1 MQLVEPKV
9 ISKEEK
15 ILFHSMNAVLE
26 PETVKNIFWEKYKLD
41 LLQKTDFNEGDIVIF
56 DNQVAF
62 RLAFDAH
69 VSFSILIDRY
79 GKYIGF
85 ANQNDAICVA
95 NDDCGIKTRLMDAD
109 LIRRREKEIVNAI
122 ASPINKK
129 QLSEIFEKENG
140 LSIAE
145 GARFKDGQIISYNN
159 KVVYKLDFDTDLKIS
174 LLIDRHGGFL
184 SFTDSNQFFK
194 NNDSNT
200 HHVNDTFDDLKSL
213 VKEDEEG
220 LKIASTA

>member
-26 PETVKNIFWEKYKLD
+26 PDTVKKIFWEKYKLE

-69 VSFSILIDRY
+69 VSFSILIDRS

-85 ANQNDAICVA
+85 ANHNDEVVVSNDNGSIQN
-95 NDDCGIKTRLMDAD
+95 RLMDAE

-140 LSIAE
+140 LSIGE
-145 GARFKDGQIISYNN
+145 GAHFKDGQIISYNN
-159 KVVYKLDFDTDLKIS
+159 KVVYKLDFNTDLKIS

-184 SFTDSNQFFK
+184 SFTDSNQYSKK
-194 NNDSNT
+194 NESNIP
-200 HHVNDTFDDLKSL
+200 HHDNTLDDLEDL
-213 VKEDEEG
+213 IKEDDKR
-220 LKIASTA
+220 LKIASA

>member
-1 MQLVEPKV
+1 
-9 ISKEEK
+9 
-15 ILFHSMNAVLE
+15 
-26 PETVKNIFWEKYKLD
+26 LD

-85 ANQNDAICVA
+85 ANQNDAISVA

-140 LSIAE
+140 LSIGE
-145 GARFKDGQIISYNN
+145 GAHFKDGQIISYNN

-194 NNDSNT
+194 QNHLNIPHS
-200 HHVNDTFDDLKSL
+200 DDRL
-213 VKEDEEG
+213 EDIGELIIEDD
-220 LKIASTA
+220 KTVRTASG

>member
-26 PETVKNIFWEKYKLD
+26 PETVKKIFWEKYNLD

-95 NDDCGIKTRLMDAD
+95 NDDCGIKAKLMDAD

-140 LSIAE
+140 LSIGE
-145 GARFKDGQIISYNN
+145 GAHFKDGQIISYNN

-194 NNDSNT
+194 QNHLNIPHSDGRLEDIRDLNIE
-200 HHVNDTFDDLKSL
+200 DDIM
-213 VKEDEEG
+213 VRT
-220 LKIASTA
+220 ASG

>member
-1 MQLVEPKV
+1 MQLVEPKI

-26 PETVKNIFWEKYKLD
+26 PGTVKKIFWDKYKLD

-69 VSFSILIDRY
+69 VSFSILVDRY

-85 ANQNDAICVA
+85 ANQNDAIGVA

-109 LIRRREKEIVNAI
+109 LLRRREKEIVNAI

-140 LSIAE
+140 LSIGE
-145 GARFKDGQIISYNN
+145 GAHFKDGQIISYNN
-159 KVVYKLDFDTDLKIS
+159 KVVYKLDFDTELKIS

-194 NNDSNT
+194 QNHLNIPHS
-200 HHVNDTFDDLKSL
+200 DDRL
-213 VKEDEEG
+213 EDIGELIIEDD
-220 LKIASTA
+220 KRMQTASG

>member
-1 MQLVEPKV
+1 MQLVEPKI

-26 PETVKNIFWEKYKLD
+26 PETVKKIFWEKYKLD
-41 LLQKTDFNEGDIVIF
+41 LLQKTDFKDGDIVIF

-79 GKYIGF
+79 GTYIGF

-140 LSIAE
+140 LSIGE
-145 GARFKDGQIISYNN
+145 GAHFKDGQIISYNDQ
-159 KVVYKLDFDTDLKIS
+159 VVYKLDFDTELKIS

-194 NNDSNT
+194 QNHLNIPHSYDRLE
-200 HHVNDTFDDLKSL
+200 DIGELIIEDDKRMRT
-213 VKEDEEG
+213 
-220 LKIASTA
+220 ASG

>member
-1 MQLVEPKV
+1 MQLVESKV

-26 PETVKNIFWEKYKLD
+26 PETVKKIFWEKYKLD
-41 LLQKTDFNEGDIVIF
+41 LLQKTDFNEGDIVIY

-69 VSFSILIDRY
+69 VAFSILIDRS

-85 ANQNDAICVA
+85 ANRNFDIGVA
-95 NDDCGIKTRLMDAD
+95 NDDSGPQAKLMDAD

-129 QLSEIFEKENG
+129 QLSDIFEKENG
-140 LSIAE
+140 LSIGE
-145 GARFKDGQIISYNN
+145 GAHFKDGQIISYNN

-194 NNDSNT
+194 KNDSNIP
-200 HHVNDTFDDLKSL
+200 HHDDTLDDLEDL
-213 VKEDEEG
+213 IKENETR
-220 LKIASTA
+220 LKIASA

>member
-1 MQLVEPKV
+1 MQLVEPKI

-26 PETVKNIFWEKYKLD
+26 PETVKKIFWEKYKLD

-85 ANQNDAICVA
+85 ANQNDAIGFA
-95 NDDCGIKTRLMDAD
+95 NDDCDAKTRLMDAD

-122 ASPINKK
+122 ASPINKN

-140 LSIAE
+140 LSIGE
-145 GARFKDGQIISYNN
+145 GAHFKDGQIISYNN
-159 KVVYKLDFDTDLKIS
+159 KVAYKLDLDTDLKIS

-194 NNDSNT
+194 KTDNIPENANTLDDISN
-200 HHVNDTFDDLKSL
+200 LM
-213 VKEDEEG
+213 KEDDKR
-220 LKIASTA
+220 LKIASA

>member
-1 MQLVEPKV
+1 MQLVEPKI

-26 PETVKNIFWEKYKLD
+26 PETVKKIFWEKYKLD

-85 ANQNDAICVA
+85 ANQNDAIGFA

-140 LSIAE
+140 LSIGE
-145 GARFKDGQIISYNN
+145 GAHFKDGQIISYNN
-159 KVVYKLDFDTDLKIS
+159 QVVYKLDFDTDLKIS

-184 SFTDSNQFFK
+184 SFTDSNQFFNK
-194 NNDSNT
+194 NDSNIP
-200 HHVNDTFDDLKSL
+200 HENPPLGGLQDLIKA
-213 VKEDEEG
+213 EEKK
-220 LKIASTA
+220 LKIASA